1 MKLRKHFKLEG
12 DIYKVTL
19 VTEDWSELDMELMAK
34 YGEPE
39 VDFGGDFDPITV
51 PAFSLPSD
59 LRKVMSESPFTEKF
73 DKADFAD
80 SETRAGTWETDISAR
95 ITAAMAT
102 LRANTDSFTKEEVE
116 TI

>member
-39 VDFGGDFDPITV
+39 IDLGGDFTV
-51 PAFSLPSD
+51 PTFSLPND
-59 LRKVMSESPFTEKF
+59 LRSVMSASPFTERF
-73 DKADFAD
+73 DKDDNADAED
-80 SETRAGTWETDISAR
+80 RAGSWETAISAR
-95 ITAAMAT
+95 ITTAMAT